1 MPARGLTRLNP
12 SLENIKRPLCSRYE
26 LGGRAPQPECVFRIR
41 IFGPPPARARVGP
54 AWSTQQLGTRRP
66 RTGRAGCKDV
76 SGRLLFCTSSRGG
89 GTSRSPHLHPRCPRL
104 LPLVCLGPAVTD
116 GLLSLQ
122 RLLVMLK
129 LTGSKPYPP
138 RVGWCFRIL
147 EGGVCSLHHVG
158 QAGRLSPKCRF
169 SSGCGAGSQTLHF
182 LHPLG
187 KDVGLVPRTH

>member
-1 MPARGLTRLNP
+1 M
-12 SLENIKRPLCSRYE
+12 
-26 LGGRAPQPECVFRIR
+26 
-41 IFGPPPARARVGP
+41 
-54 AWSTQQLGTRRP
+54 
-66 RTGRAGCKDV
+66 
-76 SGRLLFCTSSRGG
+76 
-89 GTSRSPHLHPRCPRL
+89 

-147 EGGVCSLHHVG
+147 EGGVCTLHRVG